1 MENTLLSI
9 RIGHQRIL
17 DHLILGTA
25 QTCEKNMHLE
35 YASLVPVVSETWDS
49 LCDALLEREIHGAF
63 LPIPMAAD
71 LFDAGI
77 DICLLMFVHRSG
89 RLFLQS
95 RTPTTLA
102 SLQNSSILLSSE
114 YSVDNMVL
122 HRFFA
127 SADFHFDKF
136 QDPDAP
142 GFARQP
148 DVIQEIV
155 PDSIMLQMM
164 TLDEKQDIA
173 GCVMCQPFA
182 SRCMD
187 QGLAKM
193 LCTTDD
199 LWQNHPCCGFV
210 LYKDVL
216 ERHPLAIEE
225 VLSVFCESAWQLYQ
239 LQHGEYSP
247 EIASAAAKFLNQDI
261 PKIQE
266 FLSSSKIN
274 FRPDRLIPEQ
284 KALDVIVSYMSR
296 EIKILPEHTNMD
308 GFIIPEPLN
317 NALKNLR
324 RPIEDLEP
332 GY

>member
-1 MENTLLSI
+1 MLSI

-17 DHLILGTA
+17 DHLILGA
-25 QTCEKNMHLE
+25 APLCEKDMRLKH
-35 YASLVPVVSETWDS
+35 ASLVPVASETWDA
-49 LCDALLEREIHGAF
+49 LCDSLLERNIHGAF
-63 LPIPMAAD
+63 LPIPMAMD

-102 SLQNSSILLSSE
+102 SLKNTSILLSSE

-127 SADFHFDKF
+127 SANFYFGKY
-136 QDPDAP
+136 QDPNAP
-142 GFARQP
+142 EFVRQP

-155 PDSIMLQMM
+155 PYSVMLQMM
-164 TLDEKQDIA
+164 SMDEQQDIS

-187 QGLAKM
+187 NGMAKM

-199 LWQNHPCCGFV
+199 LWQDHPCCGFV

-216 ERHPLAIEE
+216 DEHPLAVEE
-225 VLSVFCESAWQLYQ
+225 ILSLFCESAWQLHR
-239 LQHGEYSP
+239 LKTHEYET
-247 EIASAAAKFLNQDI
+247 EIALAAAEFLNQDVQNI
-261 PKIQE
+261 HE

-274 FRPDRLIPEQ
+274 FRPDKLIPEQ
-284 KALDVIVSYMSR
+284 KALDIILSYMSQ
-296 EIKILPEHTNMD
+296 EMKILPEHTNMD
-308 GFIIPEPLN
+308 GFIIQEPLN
-317 NALKNLR
+317 NVLKNVPR
-324 RPIEDLEP
+324 YIEGAES
-332 GY
+332 GYYIS

>member
-1 MENTLLSI
+1 MLSI

-17 DHLILGTA
+17 DHLILGAA
-25 QTCEKNMHLE
+25 QTCEKDMHLE
-35 YASLVPVVSETWDS
+35 HASLVPVVSETWDS
-49 LCDALLEREIHGAF
+49 LCDALLERKIHGAF
-63 LPIPMAAD
+63 LPIPMAMD

-102 SLQNSSILLSSE
+102 SLKNTSILLSSE

-127 SADFHFDKF
+127 SANFHFDKF

-142 GFARQP
+142 EFVRQP

-164 TLDEKQDIA
+164 SLDEKQDIA

-187 QGLAKM
+187 QGMAKM
-193 LCTTDD
+193 LCATDD
-199 LWQNHPCCGFV
+199 LWQDHPCCGFV

-216 ERHPLAIEE
+216 EEHPLAVEE
-225 VLSVFCESAWQLYQ
+225 ILSVFCESAWQLHR
-239 LQHGEYSP
+239 LQTNEYEP
-247 EIASAAAKFLNQDI
+247 KIALAAAEFLHQDI
-261 PKIQE
+261 QNIHE

-274 FRPDRLIPEQ
+274 FRPDKLVPEQ
-284 KALDVIVSYMSR
+284 KALDIILTYMSR
-296 EIKILPEHTNMD
+296 EMKILPEHTNMD

-317 NALKNLR
+317 NALKKL
-324 RPIEDLEP
+324 P
-332 GY
+332 GYMEGSETG